1 MIEEALKLYQ
11 NALKLHS
18 QGPRFQAEAEEAY
31 EALFRS
37 EVFTYLESFSESQ
50 RVVYYSE
57 APEDVISSHEELLTE
72 SVTAGGTT
80 DGAPSTL
87 PQILYLSYKNHGH
100 FLLDRL
106 KWRLQARSG
115 ENTSQA
121 LAAEQTEH
129 TAKDVASSLRRLV
142 EAADRDDT
150 DAELWRELSRICE
163 SLSSTRVARFCLE
176 AVLDRD
182 DTTGNAWPEPLGL
195 QELFAAERLR
205 RILQDL
211 QDDLSESALP
221 RLTRQ
226 QQGIVQSFSSQIDP
240 LPYLPKTPQ
249 RVRDRMAIDQKLH
262 GRANSQVIM
271 APLRTWASCG
281 KAILLQLQQESQGIG
296 GSHAGTCFTLVI
308 PTSSEAID
316 PRPLKTHAVE
326 LSQNTHSNKVT
337 NETSSATNALAKESF
352 LPHTD
357 DLHDEQASSQRIQAE
372 ASGSPPAP
380 QLVELSK
387 SVTTSEQATGIVQHP
402 VENEHVNP
410 DRVSNVDPQASQTR
424 TITLPSRKRS
434 NDVTEAEDAEE
445 NIRSRSKRIKAR
457 TSIDE
462 PASGREA
469 RARQQL
475 ELYQQGELQY
485 FNILDERAFG
495 QVAEPLSE
503 LGVATTTSVMEQRET
518 IVSLAKT
525 LKESNFQTA
534 DLTSRDDQTLWKDL
548 TALLCKW
555 DSGLSQLFLHGGGF
569 EDPMSGGGAAQN
581 SGILV
586 FLEQSGMQ
594 AREHSSKPSL
604 ADDRGLDTFADDVR
618 NQDVHLDRLA
628 LAWLAALLA
637 PQGIQ
642 QTATKSSPWTAYEAF
657 LWPDNLKET
666 VVQMLVKQDE
676 FIFQTL
682 SDDVLSWTEKNA
694 GPNTA
699 VNTFKCVH
707 KEMIQNIFEL
717 HLDIYGRITNPSS
730 EVDVPTR
737 TAQLDRLHRW
747 ASLAQQ
753 VGNISSGIEHEDL
766 VRDSSAVRLLWAFAV
781 LAELCGTCSQEL
793 VVTYFKDLKSTLERL
808 GSPMVELHNNAVMP
822 EVSTE
827 AAEKQI
833 SRLTTM
839 DFFVNIFSPSNDDPI
854 TLIENLEPILE
865 KSMLK
870 DPRLTRHE
878 ENGTA
883 NDSWEKKVQNQG
895 EVADQNNST
904 MQTEQMLQF
913 LGKASLSMQLMLWR
927 KLIDAYS
934 IIQYTPRILL
944 CYLRC
949 ITLVVTYLGSSRYF
963 ENNEQDRSKLLLR
976 WFKSLDELL
985 AWTLALAWSD
995 ARSLDCM
1002 DEANLRESLS
1012 TLTMLQQMLHPV
1024 MVMDDLFKIGMCELP
1039 TQSNHSAST
1048 AYNNAMVKLRD
1059 MVVRTWTLRYM
1070 LMREGASQNSSPSP
1084 MMFRDHFQCLTSI
1097 HRCLGPRNYCKLADK
1112 IFLKLARRELS
1123 RLDNLADSEIEGA
1136 QIILDLYGLKI
1147 CPGSTDVEDHECPA
1161 ENLSRYDAVEI
1172 IDRVMVQVNRL
1183 STKDLIK
1190 SDLRLAVEKMQ
1201 QAIKVPKN
1209 TASVLHNRRVVNEFL
1224 RQPVNPRVIHRAL
1237 QGIGELH
1244 FQQSHGESFRIAEK
1258 GWFFL
1263 QGHVALTK
1271 YRSQKRTTQ
1280 TGTDELNI
1288 AMKFLECDLEQ
1299 GYEKWETW
1307 YRLAQVYDAKLEEDT
1322 TWTAEKL
1329 DNHMEDLVKLQR
1341 SAIHCYTMATATLE
1355 RCPNPTFAMFQ
1366 MAADMYSDFGVRIYG
1381 SSREPFAME
1390 ALNVTDFI
1398 KYFNAGR
1405 AGTWQGEPFK
1415 AITVYGAWTLASRLF
1430 RRSLVHKTDNW
1441 MTWHM
1446 LGKCLWKMHDC
1457 SDLIRSNH
1465 ERIEFQPAITAFRT
1479 AIETFAERRDNKH
1492 PEKDPTLEPH
1502 YKLVSVVHKLVASKR
1517 LPAEAGCQLLT
1528 ATYHA
1533 RRVPPVQ
1540 DYDDWEGYILS
1551 VLKVLRSAD
1560 KWHHRMVLRSARTV
1574 YDESPNDPMATLA
1587 AKHELTQQIFT
1598 KTMGVQ
1604 VWKPEHERTGR
1615 HFVYTTRY
1623 VYFFLRLLYELND
1636 RAGIEALGR
1645 QIRKKSRM
1653 FFRHARLWHEA
1664 CTTHLKLLR
1673 AHSAL
1678 PEDLSDTVFK
1688 NISHDIF
1695 VQNADR
1701 LETWAQQLP
1710 SSSSSIEP
1718 AATPSAPQQQQTT
1731 LETLREAI
1739 ELKKTN
1745 ANLMKPAVIED
1756 FINDAYAHLHRTVVP
1771 DLIAR
1776 SNEEETR
1783 GRMRVGHL
1791 VNIDEGPP
1799 AAVGTPSPGA
1809 AAAAPTTKEDDAAAA
1824 PTRQR
1829 VRGVGRRELQKRADA
1844 LLNKPAGAAAAAAA
1858 SASVKAPNNN
1868 NSKDLTPPPPPS
1880 SSSSLQ
1886 QNNGGVPV
1894 TPKSSSTIQAVV
1906 VPTPDGPAGGGD
1918 GSSVPGSVHDSADD
1932 ESELSDVEESARLLF
1947 SPLRGRGGA
1956 HDDDDDEEE
1965 DD

>member
-18 QGPRFQAEAEEAY
+18 QGPRFHAEAEEAY

-50 RVVYYSE
+50 RVVYYGE
-57 APEDVISSHEELLTE
+57 APEDEISSHEKVLTE
-72 SVTAGGTT
+72 SVTAGATT

-106 KWRLQARSG
+106 KWRLQALS
-115 ENTSQA
+115 EETTCQT
-121 LAAEQTEH
+121 LAVDQTDH

-150 DAELWRELSRICE
+150 DAELWRQLSRICE
-163 SLSSTRVARFCLE
+163 SLGSTRVARFCLE

-182 DTTGNAWPEPLGL
+182 DATGNAWPEPLDL

-205 RILQDL
+205 RILQNL

-240 LPYLPKTPQ
+240 LPYLPTTSP
-249 RVRDRMAIDQKLH
+249 RVRDRTAIDQRLH
-262 GRANSQVIM
+262 GGANSQVIM

-308 PTSSEAID
+308 PTSYQAID
-316 PRPLKTHAVE
+316 PRPSTTHAVE
-326 LSQNTHSNKVT
+326 FSQDTHSNKVP
-337 NETSSATNALAKESF
+337 NDTSSATKALAKESI
-352 LPHTD
+352 LPCTD
-357 DLHDEQASSQRIQAE
+357 HLHDEQASSQKTQAK
-372 ASGSPPAP
+372 ASRSPPGP
-380 QLVELSK
+380 EMVEVPK
-387 SVTTSEQATGIVQHP
+387 GVTASEQATGIVQHQ
-402 VENEHVNP
+402 VENEQRIP
-410 DRVSNVDPQASQTR
+410 DRVSNVDPQVNQSR

-495 QVAEPLSE
+495 QLAEPLSE
-503 LGVATTTSVMEQRET
+503 LGIATTTSVREQRET
-518 IVSLAKT
+518 IVSLAKS
-525 LKESNFQTA
+525 LKESNVQTA
-534 DLTSRDDQTLWKDL
+534 DLTSRDDQTVWKDL

-604 ADDRGLDTFADDVR
+604 ADDRGLDTFADDEG
-618 NQDVHLDRLA
+618 NQNVHIDRLA

-642 QTATKSSPWTAYEAF
+642 QNATKSSPSTAYEAF

-694 GPNTA
+694 GPNSA
-699 VNTFKCVH
+699 VNTFNCVH

-753 VGNISSGIEHEDL
+753 VGNISSDIEHEDL
-766 VRDSSAVRLLWAFAV
+766 VRDSSSIRLLWAFAV
-781 LAELCGTCSQEL
+781 LAELCGTCSQDL
-793 VVTYFKDLKSTLERL
+793 VVMYFKDLKSTLERL
-808 GSPMVELHNNAVMP
+808 GSPLVELHNNAVMP

-854 TLIENLEPILE
+854 ILIENLEPILE
-865 KSMLK
+865 KSMLN
-870 DPRLTRHE
+870 DPRLTRRE

-883 NDSWEKKVQNQG
+883 NDIWEKKAENEG
-895 EVADQNNST
+895 DAADQNNNT

-934 IIQYTPRILL
+934 TIQYTPRILL

-949 ITLVVTYLGSSRYF
+949 ITLVVTYLGSLRYF
-963 ENNEQDRSKLLLR
+963 ENNEQDRSKLLLL

-1024 MVMDDLFKIGMCELP
+1024 MVMDDLFKIGMCEPP
-1039 TQSNHSAST
+1039 TQVNHSAST
-1048 AYNNAMVKLRD
+1048 AYNNAMVRLRD

-1070 LMREGASQNSSPSP
+1070 LMREGASQNLSPSP

-1123 RLDNLADSEIEGA
+1123 RLGNLADSEIEGA

-1161 ENLSRYDAVEI
+1161 ENLNRYDAVEI
-1172 IDRVMVQVNRL
+1172 IDRVMIQVNRL

-1244 FQQSHGESFRIAEK
+1244 FQKSHGESFRIAEK

-1355 RCPNPTFAMFQ
+1355 RCPNPTFSMFQ

-1398 KYFNAGR
+1398 KYFNAK
-1405 AGTWQGEPFK
+1405 AGTCQGEPFK

-1441 MTWHM
+1441 ITWYM

-1457 SDLIRSNH
+1457 SDYIRSNH
-1465 ERIEFQPAITAFRT
+1465 ERIEFEPAITAFKT

-1517 LPAEAGCQLLT
+1517 LP
-1528 ATYHA
+1528 
-1533 RRVPPVQ
+1533 
-1540 DYDDWEGYILS
+1540 
-1551 VLKVLRSAD
+1551 
-1560 KWHHRMVLRSARTV
+1560 SARTV

-1623 VYFFLRLLYELND
+1623 VRFFLLLLYELND

-1653 FFRHARLWHEA
+1653 FFKHASLWHEA
-1664 CTTHLKLLR
+1664 CMTHLKLLR
-1673 AHSAL
+1673 AHSGL

-1710 SSSSSIEP
+1710 SSSSSTEP
-1718 AATPSAPQQQQTT
+1718 PATPSAPQQQQTT

-1776 SNEEETR
+1776 SNEEQTR

-1799 AAVGTPSPGA
+1799 AAVGTPSPGPA
-1809 AAAAPTTKEDDAAAA
+1809 AAVATAKEDDAAAA

-1829 VRGVGRRELQKRADA
+1829 VRGVGKRELQKRADA

-1868 NSKDLTPPPPPS
+1868 NNKSFTPPPPSS

-1886 QNNGGVPV
+1886 QNNGGVSV
-1894 TPKSSSTIQAVV
+1894 TSKTSSTIQAVV
-1906 VPTPDGPAGGGD
+1906 VPTPDGPAEGGD

-1932 ESELSDVEESARLLF
+1932 ESELSDVEESARPLF
-1947 SPLRGRGGA
+1947 SPHRAR
-1956 HDDDDDEEE
+1956 
-1965 DD
+1965 